1 MSISGLELILVIVGM
16 MAITVITRGFFF
28 LQRAQLPVPAWLL
41 EGLRY
46 APLAA
51 MVAVVAPEVVM
62 TQGQL
67 ISTWKDPRLFGA
79 AAATGWYFWRRDMLG
94 TIVTGTAVLLALRL
108 GLGW

>member
-1 MSISGLELILVIVGM
+1 MSVLELVIAIVGM
-16 MAITVITRGFFF
+16 TAITLLTRGFFF

-51 MVAVVAPEVVM
+51 MVAVVAPEIVM
-62 TQGQL
+62 TQGHV
-67 ISTWKDPRLFGA
+67 ITTWKDARLYGA
-79 AAATGWYFWRRDMLG
+79 AAATGWFFWRRGMLG
-94 TIVTGTAVLLALRL
+94 TIVAGSAVMLALRL

>member
-1 MSISGLELILVIVGM
+1 MSTLELVIAIVGM
-16 MAITVITRGFFF
+16 TAITLLTRGFFF

-51 MVAVVAPEVVM
+51 MVAVVAPEIVM
-62 TQGQL
+62 TQGHV
-67 ISTWKDPRLFGA
+67 ITTWKDARLYGA
-79 AAATGWYFWRRDMLG
+79 AAATAWFFWRRGMLG
-94 TIVTGTAVLLALRL
+94 TIVAGSAVMLTLRL

>member
-1 MSISGLELILVIVGM
+1 MGTIELLVVVIGM
-16 MAITVITRGFFF
+16 AAITLITRGFFF
-28 LQRAQLPVPAWLL
+28 LQRAQLPVPAWLI

-51 MVAVVAPEVVM
+51 MVAVVAPEIVM

-67 ISTWKDPRLFGA
+67 IHTWKDARLFGA
-79 AAATGWYFWRRDMLG
+79 AAATAWYFWRRGMFG
-94 TIVTGTAVLLALRL
+94 TIVAGTAVLLVLKL

>member
-1 MSISGLELILVIVGM
+1 MNDLEIATAIVGM
-16 MAITVITRGFFF
+16 TAITLVTRGFFF
-28 LQRAQLPVPAWLL
+28 LQRAQLPVPAWLI

-62 TQGQL
+62 TQGEL
-67 ISTWKDPRLFGA
+67 IKTWRDPRLFGA
-79 AAATGWYFWRRDMLG
+79 AAATGWFFWRRDMFG
-94 TIVTGTAVLLALRL
+94 TIVVGTTVLLALRL

>member
-1 MSISGLELILVIVGM
+1 MSGWDLLIAIVGM
-16 MAITVITRGFFF
+16 TAITLITRGFFF

-51 MVAVVAPEVVM
+51 MVAVVAPEIVM

-67 ISTWKDPRLFGA
+67 ITTWKDPRLFGA
-79 AAATGWYFWRRDMLG
+79 AAATGWYFWRRGMFG
-94 TIVTGTAVLLALRL
+94 TIVVGTTVLLGLRL

>member
-1 MSISGLELILVIVGM
+1 MSTLELVIAIVGM
-16 MAITVITRGFFF
+16 TAITLLTRGFFF

-51 MVAVVAPEVVM
+51 MVAVVAPEIVM
-62 TQGQL
+62 TQGHV
-67 ISTWKDPRLFGA
+67 ITTWKDARLYGA
-79 AAATGWYFWRRDMLG
+79 AAATAWFFWRRGMLG
-94 TIVTGTAVLLALRL
+94 TIVAGSAVMLALRL

>member
-1 MSISGLELILVIVGM
+1 MTGWELLTAIVGM
-16 MAITVITRGFFF
+16 TAITLVTRGFFF
-28 LQRAQLPVPAWLL
+28 LQRAQLPVPGWLL

-67 ISTWKDPRLFGA
+67 ITTWKDPRLFGA
-79 AAATGWYFWRRDMLG
+79 AAATGWYFWRRGMLG
-94 TIVTGTAVLLALRL
+94 TIVAGTAVLLALRL

>member
-1 MSISGLELILVIVGM
+1 MNELEIVIAIVGM
-16 MAITVITRGFFF
+16 TAITLVTRGFFF
-28 LQRAQLPVPAWLL
+28 LQRAQLPVPAWLI

-62 TQGQL
+62 TQGEL
-67 ISTWKDPRLFGA
+67 IRTWKDPRLFGA
-79 AAATGWYFWRRDMLG
+79 AAATAWYFWRRGMFG
-94 TIVTGTAVLLALRL
+94 TIVVGTAVLLALRL

>member
-1 MSISGLELILVIVGM
+1 MTALEGIVTVVGM
-16 MAITVITRGFFF
+16 ALITLVTRGFF
-28 LQRAQLPVPAWLL
+28 LYPERDIPMPAWLL

-67 ISTWKDPRLFGA
+67 IGTWKDPRLFGA
-79 AAATGWYFWRRDMLG
+79 AAATGWFFWRRDMLG
-94 TIVTGTAVLLALRL
+94 TIVVGTATLLALRL

>member
-1 MSISGLELILVIVGM
+1 MSGFELFVAIAGM
-16 MAITVITRGFFF
+16 TAITLITRGFFF
-28 LQRAQLPVPAWLL
+28 LQRAQLPVPGWLL

-51 MVAVVAPEVVM
+51 MVAVVAPEIVM

-67 ISTWKDPRLFGA
+67 INTWKDPRLFGA
-79 AAATGWYFWRRDMLG
+79 AAATGWYFWRRDMFG
-94 TIVTGTAVLLALRL
+94 TIVVGTAVLLALRL

>member
-1 MSISGLELILVIVGM
+1 MSGWELLIVIVGM
-16 MAITVITRGFFF
+16 TAITLLTRGFFF
-28 LQRAQLPVPAWLL
+28 LQRAQLPVPAWLI

-51 MVAVVAPEVVM
+51 MVAVVAPEIVM

-67 ISTWKDPRLFGA
+67 IDTWRDPRLFGA
-79 AAATGWYFWRRDMLG
+79 AAATGWYFWRRDMFG
-94 TIVTGTAVLLALRL
+94 TIVVGTAVLLALRL